1 MLKFFTKNTEKYS
14 ISKQNVEMKQTFH
27 NSEMNSER
35 IILNI
40 VFECSDPDTETKHWL
55 DLVPNLGII
64 SFTFA
69 QT

>member
-14 ISKQNVEMKQTFH
+14 ISKQNVEMKQTFN

-40 VFECSDPDTETKHWL
+40 VFECSDP
-55 DLVPNLGII
+55 
-64 SFTFA
+64 
-69 QT
+69 